1 MNDVGL
7 IQWVLLP
14 IGFGLMG
21 FFEPCSVGST
31 FMFLQTIEGK
41 RSEDRL
47 AQVVIFALTRALF
60 MGGLGLGAIVIG
72 SLFLGFQKAV
82 WLVFGV
88 FFLLIGFLYLA
99 GKSDLLT
106 VRLKSGF
113 TQPSGA
119 RGAVALGVLFAFNIP
134 ACAGPLLIALLGM
147 AAASGASGSS
157 VALGFTSMALFG
169 LALSLPI
176 VAVVLFPRARSA
188 LDWVVALSRQMPR
201 WTGLLFIVLGLW
213 SIWFGLFVSIT

>member
-31 FMFLQTIEGK
+31 LMFIQTVEGK
-41 RSEDRL
+41 RPEDRV

-60 MGGLGLGAIVIG
+60 MGALGLGAIVIG
-72 SLFLGFQKAV
+72 SVFLGFQKTV
-82 WLVFGV
+82 WMVFGA
-88 FFLLIGFLYLA
+88 FFMLIGFLYLA

-106 VRLKSGF
+106 VRLGPRI
-113 TQPSGA
+113 TQLSGA
-119 RGAVALGVLFAFNIP
+119 RSAVVLGVLFAFNIP

-157 VALGFTSMALFG
+157 IALGFTSMALFG

-176 VAVVLFPRARSA
+176 VVVVLFPRARSA
-188 LDWVVALSRQMPR
+188 LDWVVALSRRMPR
-201 WTGLLFIVLGLW
+201 RTGLLFVALGIW
-213 SIWFGLFVSIT
+213 SIWFGLFVSVA